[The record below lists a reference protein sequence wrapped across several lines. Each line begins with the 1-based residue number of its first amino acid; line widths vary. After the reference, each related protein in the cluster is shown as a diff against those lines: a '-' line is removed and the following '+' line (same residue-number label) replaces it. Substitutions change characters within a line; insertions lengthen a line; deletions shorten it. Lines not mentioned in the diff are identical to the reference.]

1 MLTPM
6 LKANAIIGLYSEL
19 CRASQSFKYQPSSRV
34 PPLRPT
40 DRIPQYIIRPAH
52 SRTECPPPYA
62 SGDTILLM
70 QGQLATGPLALPSHY
85 FRRHPLNLRH
95 VVVLN

>member
-6 LKANAIIGLYSEL
+6 LKANAIIGLYLKL
-19 CRASQSFKYQPSSRV
+19 CRATQSFKSQPSSLV
-34 PPLRPT
+34 PPLHPT

-62 SGDTILLM
+62 SGDLILLM
-70 QGQLATGPLALPSHY
+70 QCQLATDPLALPSYY